1 MIFSYRISVPG
12 LSGPAAMTDSST
24 GSASDSTSG
33 SSPRA
38 MRRKRTRHGRRVSR
52 HSWRIAVF
60 LGGAAVV
67 ALFSLGFAWL
77 AETMLHFNRD
87 ITQAHWWSALLMLP
101 LAFAGIRW
109 LTMRY
114 APEARGSGIP
124 QVIAAMAMPAG
135 QAQTTLVSLR
145 QSLWKIVLTAAG
157 LLAGASIGREGPSVQ
172 VGAAAMLAWG
182 NWWQK
187 RRRFAVGF
195 RPDALIAAGAAGGL
209 AAAFNTP
216 LAGVVF
222 AIEEL
227 GRGSA
232 VRWDRLVIAAVLS
245 AGFIALSLVGN
256 NPYFHLV
263 EEIKAMQSAWT
274 AVLACALIT
283 GLLGGLFAKA
293 LLAGPM
299 VWLPVRARAWA
310 QRHPVWLAAV
320 CGLLVA
326 FLGVLTAGATYGTGY
341 EQSAALLNGHPID
354 STMFGLAKLGA
365 TILSYFAGIPGGI
378 FTPSLA
384 IGTGIGDN
392 IALLFPAVDGRLIAL
407 LSMAGFLAAATQSP
421 ITAAVIVMEM
431 TRTQEITLLL
441 LATTLLASFVA
452 RQFCPR
458 PFYHMAARTFRRD
471 AMRQHQATQTVS
483 PEKT

>member
-1 MIFSYRISVPG
+1 
-12 LSGPAAMTDSST
+12 MTDS
-24 GSASDSTSG
+24 AIR
-33 SSPRA
+33 PA
-38 MRRKRTRHGRRVSR
+38 LKKRTRHTRRVSR

-77 AETMLHFNRD
+77 AETMLHWNRQ
-87 ITQAHWWSALLMLP
+87 ITHAHWWSALLMLP
-101 LAFAGIRW
+101 PAFAAIRW
-109 LTMRY
+109 LTLRY

-135 QAQTTLVSLR
+135 SAQTTLVSLR

-227 GRGSA
+227 GRGSV

-245 AGFIALSLVGN
+245 AGFIALALVGN
-256 NPYFHLV
+256 NPYFQIV
-263 EEIKAMQSAWT
+263 ESILAVQAAWG
-274 AVLACALIT
+274 AVLLCALLN
-283 GLLGGLFAKA
+283 GVLGGLFAKA
-293 LLAGPM
+293 LLAGPAA
-299 VWLPVRARAWA
+299 WLPSRLRTWP
-310 QRHPVWLAAV
+310 QRRPILLAAI

-326 FLGVLTAGATYGTGY
+326 LLGLLTAGTTYGTGY
-341 EQSAALLNGHPID
+341 EQSAALLNGHPVD
-354 STMFGLAKLGA
+354 SMLFGLAKLGA

-384 IGTGIGDN
+384 IGAGIGDN
-392 IALLFPAVDGRLIAL
+392 IAQFLPGLADGRLIVL

-431 TRTQEITLLL
+431 TRSQEITLLL
-441 LATTLLASFVA
+441 LATTLLASFVS

-458 PFYHMAARTFRRD
+458 PFYHMAARNFRRE
-471 AMRQHQATQTVS
+471 AMHRHQAEQAQPTS
-483 PEKT
+483 EKT

>member
-1 MIFSYRISVPG
+1 
-12 LSGPAAMTDSST
+12 MTDSVVRPAL
-24 GSASDSTSG
+24 GK
-33 SSPRA
+33 RA
-38 MRRKRTRHGRRVSR
+38 RHKRHTRRVSR

-60 LGGAAVV
+60 LGGAAIV

-77 AETMLHFNRD
+77 AETMLHWNRH
-87 ITQAHWWSALLMLP
+87 ITHAHWWSALLMLP
-101 LAFAGIRW
+101 PAFAAIRW
-109 LTMRY
+109 LTLRY

-124 QVIAAMAMPAG
+124 QVIAAMSMPAG
-135 QAQTTLVSLR
+135 SAQTTLVSLR

-227 GRGSA
+227 GRGSV

-245 AGFIALSLVGN
+245 AGFIALALVGN
-256 NPYFHLV
+256 NPYFQILESMLAV
-263 EEIKAMQSAWT
+263 QAAWG
-274 AVLACALIT
+274 AVLLCALCN
-283 GLLGGLFAKA
+283 GVLGGLFAKA
-293 LLAGPM
+293 LLAGPAA
-299 VWLPVRARAWA
+299 WLPSRLRTWP
-310 QRHPVWLAAV
+310 QRRPILLAAI

-326 FLGVLTAGATYGTGY
+326 LLGLLTAGTTYGTGY
-341 EQSAALLNGHPID
+341 EQSAALLNGHPVD
-354 STMFGLAKLGA
+354 SMLFGLAKLGA

-384 IGTGIGDN
+384 IGAGIGDN
-392 IALLFPAVDGRLIAL
+392 IAQFLPGLADGRLIVL

-431 TRTQEITLLL
+431 TRSQEITLLL
-441 LATTLLASFVA
+441 LATTLLASFVS

-458 PFYHMAARTFRRD
+458 PFYHMAARNFRRE
-471 AMRQHQATQTVS
+471 AMHRHQAEQAQTTS
-483 PEKT
+483 EKT